1 LDKAIITVLLIICGV
16 ITSMAIFNG
25 LYPAVLESSSAIDSA
40 SNQLSDQ
47 IRSDI
52 EIIQVSP
59 NGTIIS
65 AWVKNVGTN
74 IIEDI
79 PGSDLFIGSEI
90 DYTYVN
96 YGGSTTPYWTYQI
109 QGSATAWSQTVT
121 IKITATLE
129 SSLAPGMYIF
139 KLITPN
145 GTMDQITFSVS

>member
-1 LDKAIITVLLIICGV
+1 
-16 ITSMAIFNG
+16 MAIFNG

-59 NGTIIS
+59 SGTSIS

-79 PGSDLFIGSEI
+79 PGSDLFIGSGT
-90 DYTYVN
+90 DYTYIN
-96 YGGSTTPYWTYQI
+96 YGGTTTPYWTYQI
-109 QGSATAWSQTVT
+109 QGSAEVWSQTVT
-121 IKITATLE
+121 IKITVTLE
-129 SSLAPGMYIF
+129 SSLSPGVYTF
-139 KLITPN
+139 KMITPN
-145 GTMDQITFSVS
+145 GTADQITFSVS